1 MYFYLLHGFSKIK
14 VIVLTYLNYFSIIF
28 ASCLRHNK
36 VRFHLTWQE
45 VTVTAFVMLDHIY
58 SQMYAYYLDTF
69 DKKMSEACISII
81 RRPKSIFLIYHLYT
95 AKERMQEPG
104 APVIRRPQV
113 YSLTLVRESCVSFC

>member
-1 MYFYLLHGFSKIK
+1 
-14 VIVLTYLNYFSIIF
+14 
-28 ASCLRHNK
+28 
-36 VRFHLTWQE
+36 
-45 VTVTAFVMLDHIY
+45 
-58 SQMYAYYLDTF
+58 MYAYYLDTF

-113 YSLTLVRESCVSFC
+113 YSLSLVRESCVSFC